1 MKHLLPPQG
10 TADTIVDRLL
20 AYITPYDPDFPNLI
34 QGASD
39 KEILEYCE
47 RAGFKTPEE
56 LPVSYHTF
64 LKAMGTHDGFLFD
77 TCFITMF
84 SEFQLETELD
94 VLWEMYSD
102 NPVPEAQKSKYAYVA
117 DTIKTMFYDTISLDL
132 TSKTTEPRI
141 VVTNFIYDEEAKNI
155 RFHSQSW
162 EHLVMQSAVLRVE
175 PRRLPLV
182 QWYACPVEDNMIP
195 FKAFK
200 KEIDQLLDRLGL
212 TLHWPGDA
220 RYYIA
225 ISENISLFIDID
237 LREMM
242 CFTDTK
248 ELLRVVDAFAEKVN
262 RIKGKR
268 LKFREN
274 GLLYEVKN

>member
-1 MKHLLPPQG
+1 MV
-10 TADTIVDRLL
+10 T
-20 AYITPYDPDFPNLI
+20 
-34 QGASD
+34 
-39 KEILEYCE
+39 
-47 RAGFKTPEE
+47 GFRK
-56 LPVSYHTF
+56 
-64 LKAMGTHDGFLFD
+64 
-77 TCFITMF
+77 I
-84 SEFQLETELD
+84 
-94 VLWEMYSD
+94 
-102 NPVPEAQKSKYAYVA
+102 
-117 DTIKTMFYDTISLDL
+117 I
-132 TSKTTEPRI
+132 
-141 VVTNFIYDEEAKNI
+141 
-155 RFHSQSW
+155 
-162 EHLVMQSAVLRVE
+162 
-175 PRRLPLV
+175 
-182 QWYACPVEDNMIP
+182 
-195 FKAFK
+195 K
-200 KEIDQLLDRLGL
+200 KEIDKLLDRLGL